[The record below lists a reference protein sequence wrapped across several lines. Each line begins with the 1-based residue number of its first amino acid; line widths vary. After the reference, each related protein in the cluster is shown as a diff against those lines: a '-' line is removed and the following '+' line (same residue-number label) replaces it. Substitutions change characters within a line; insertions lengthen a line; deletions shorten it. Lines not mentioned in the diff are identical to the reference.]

1 MHFAKENY
9 KNIIEI
15 NFVFQKN
22 YKDIF
27 DDGFEVDTI
36 VRNITFKNPDYV
48 FEDGNTLIFFDELQ
62 ACPNAATS
70 LKSYKL
76 DGRYDV
82 ICSGSL
88 MGIHYKEIESN
99 SVGFKEDYNMY
110 SLDFEEFMWAKGYK
124 PEHIEELYSHMIECK
139 PLPNSVFNAVME
151 VFREYMVLGG
161 MPKVVATFVEQN
173 NYSNTLELQK
183 QLLIDYEED
192 ITKYAEGLDQ
202 AKILNIYRHI
212 PIFLAKDNKKFQ
224 ISKIGKNTRNRN
236 YVGTIEWLTDAGII
250 NVCHSINI
258 PELPLKGNYDS
269 KDY

>member
-1 MHFAKENY
+1 MSVFLDRKIDDFLNNWKHKPDRMPLIIKGARQIGKTASIMHFAKENY

-70 LKSYKL
+70 LKSFKL

-139 PLPNSVFNAVME
+139 PLPNSVFNAVM
-151 VFREYMVLGG
+151 
-161 MPKVVATFVEQN
+161 
-173 NYSNTLELQK
+173 
-183 QLLIDYEED
+183 
-192 ITKYAEGLDQ
+192 
-202 AKILNIYRHI
+202 
-212 PIFLAKDNKKFQ
+212 
-224 ISKIGKNTRNRN
+224 
-236 YVGTIEWLTDAGII
+236 
-250 NVCHSINI
+250 
-258 PELPLKGNYDS
+258 
-269 KDY
+269 